1 MVAKGSSVTKSERVL
16 GRAFESHLSIS
27 RVLHLPHPVGL
38 KSERKEGV
46 KACEPTNVSW
56 KEKKNVEM
64 ASRRA
69 TRNSYMFMLQ
79 YLRISLSTVF
89 INREKKG

>member
-38 KSERKEGV
+38 KSERKGGV
-46 KACEPTNVSW
+46 ETCEPTNVSW
-56 KEKKNVEM
+56 KEKENVEV

-69 TRNSYMFMLQ
+69 TRNS
-79 YLRISLSTVF
+79 RNSLSTVF
-89 INREKKG
+89 YEERKKRLKLGN